1 MERGNIHRQPIMED
15 LFKAINFVLD
25 LKGDEFKE
33 GSKSQFDLAHLTANS
48 VMDVLVK
55 KGLVN
60 RS

>member
-1 MERGNIHRQPIMED
+1 MERGNIHRQPIMKDVFE
-15 LFKAINFVLD
+15 AINFVLD
-25 LKGDEFKE
+25 LKGEEFKA
-33 GSKSQFDLAHLTANS
+33 GNKSQFDLAHLAANS